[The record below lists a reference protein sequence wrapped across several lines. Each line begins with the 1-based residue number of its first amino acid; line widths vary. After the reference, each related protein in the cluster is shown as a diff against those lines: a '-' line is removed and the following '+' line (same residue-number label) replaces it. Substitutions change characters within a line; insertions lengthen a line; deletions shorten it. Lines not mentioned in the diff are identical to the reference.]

1 MRSARG
7 PFCLFI
13 RYGFV
18 SSTILRVDGYVQA
31 MLSKP
36 ALLTCGV
43 CPVLS
48 SLPAPALP
56 QGCYRVLPS
65 VTITPKGRGARNTCA
80 ACRARPL
87 YWRRRQDVA
96 RKPPASLRALLAPC
110 PSPLSPTVLLSRSSI
125 ITPKTPSVDRARPPR
140 QAAAGTNPGTTNLEV
155 DFVAARAVDPAAAW
169 AAARGTKGPSA
180 VTRVAASRSVT
191 RLKNATRRSERRPK
205 CARERK
211 RGARSPKKTRTRDE
225 AQLEVRLI
233 SWVASDFAETREEKK
248 LSPRLCQ

>member
-110 PSPLSPTVLLSRSSI
+110 PSP
-125 ITPKTPSVDRARPPR
+125 RPQPCCC
-140 QAAAGTNPGTTNLEV
+140 
-155 DFVAARAVDPAAAW
+155 RAVQ
-169 AAARGTKGPSA
+169 S
-180 VTRVAASRSVT
+180 
-191 RLKNATRRSERRPK
+191 LRPK
-205 CARERK
+205 HSACTA
-211 RGARSPKKTRTRDE
+211 PT
-225 AQLEVRLI
+225 LHVRLEQTPEQQTWGWA
-233 SWVASDFAETREEKK
+233 SWWHGR
-248 LSPRLCQ
+248 